1 MRPCESQGT
10 AQDSGSY
17 RNRGGNNLSKDS
29 DLILVRPGYFEE
41 YSTKEA
47 IELGIY
53 PIERGEAYVSIGSVL
68 VIYPPV
74 YKRKE
79 SHDE

>member
-17 RNRGGNNLSKDS
+17 RNRGVNNLSKDS

-41 YSTKEA
+41 YSIA
-47 IELGIY
+47 RAQELGIY
-53 PIERGEAYVSIGSVL
+53 PVKTGEAHVPIGSVL